1 MPRHN
6 DNDNMKIDAIRG
18 RNLASLEGDFEID
31 FTEEPLRSAGIYAIT
46 GRTGAGKS
54 TVLDAVC
61 LALFDQTPRGR
72 AGENVKVYEG
82 ISLRD
87 SRIIMRKGT
96 VDCYAEV
103 DFVSLGGE
111 RYRARWSCRRAR
123 GRADGA
129 LKDSEMTLRNL
140 SEDRDEPGRKREVL
154 ARISELIGLTFDQF
168 TRAVML
174 AQGDFA
180 TFLRA
185 GQKEKA
191 ELLEKLTGTDIYSR
205 ISAII
210 YQHCRSTEQELRI
223 LEEQTRDIMLLT
235 PEQSEALRKESEE
248 IASAIAEVN
257 KNRDLASEKLRWIE
271 RRRSL
276 DDAITAAQEE
286 LDEAK
291 AVVAGA
297 SERYRLVERIDSV
310 QEIRDP
316 FNMLRQAHEQ
326 LWTCDEAKARND
338 AERRELSGKLPKAA
352 DKERECAEALTRKRH
367 DYDKLKPQIDEARNL
382 DNDIKV
388 AREVLQS
395 KSSLLE
401 TQRKSFAESERRT
414 RDNINKIGDLAAGDA
429 ASYASLPAVYVE
441 VTESMRDGIETLR
454 GLLDEGVPCP
464 VCGGTGHHGG
474 HDRVRKEL
482 ENLVSEQRKALDDQ
496 RADISARERDMETE
510 CKNLDLLVER
520 RASMLGGMS
529 VVDKEREMDSACADA
544 ERSLQKAK
552 EEHSAIKSKMEALV
566 KVAAHLDSERDGL
579 KERHAALS
587 VQVTEWIEARGIT
600 KREITD
606 LLSHDSRWL
615 ADEKRELD
623 AMRARVTSAVA
634 TLDERRRTLVLHLEA
649 SVRPAPDDTEEG
661 LGELLRSEGERLGA
675 LDERRTEIA
684 VAIATDRQ
692 NRERM
697 ETAAQRAELLRSLS
711 EDWRR
716 LNELFGSATGDKFKS
731 IAQGYTLDTLLS
743 FSNIHLAD
751 LTSRYRL
758 RRIPDTLL
766 LEVIDRDMFDQARPV
781 NSLSG
786 GESFLVSLS
795 LALGLSS
802 LSGGGMRVESLFIDE
817 GFGSLDADTMRTAI
831 DALERL
837 HVSGRKIGVISHVPE
852 LSERIATRIKVVPGP
867 AGGSRVETESV

>member
-1 MPRHN
+1 
-6 DNDNMKIDAIRG
+6 MKIEAIRG

-31 FTEEPLRSAGIYAIT
+31 FTAEPLRSAGIYTIT
-46 GRTGAGKS
+46 GRTGSGKS
-54 TVLDAVC
+54 TILDAVC

-87 SRIIMRKGT
+87 GRIIMRKGCA
-96 VDCYAEV
+96 DCYAEV

-129 LKDSEMTLRNL
+129 LRDSETTLRNL
-140 SEDRDEPGRKREVL
+140 SENRDEPGRKRELL

-205 ISAII
+205 ISVAI
-210 YQHCRSTEQELRI
+210 YQHCRTTEQELRI
-223 LEEQTRDIMLLT
+223 LEEQTRDITLLT
-235 PEQSEALRKESEE
+235 DEQTAALGAEE
-248 IASAIAEVN
+248 HEVASAIERITESRA
-257 KNRDLASEKLRWIE
+257 LASEKLRWME
-271 RRRSL
+271 RRREL
-276 DDAITAAQEE
+276 DSEIAAAQKE
-286 LDEAK
+286 LDTATG
-291 AVVAGA
+291 AVAAA
-297 SERYRLVERIDSV
+297 SERYRLIERIESV

-316 FNMLRQAHEQ
+316 FNMLKRAHEQ
-326 LWTCDEAKARND
+326 LRANDEARARND
-338 AERRELSGKLPKAA
+338 DALRRLKETLPSAEEE
-352 DKERECAEALTRKRH
+352 ERKCAEALSRH
-367 DYDKLKPQIDEARNL
+367 EKECGILAPEIEKARAA
-382 DNDIKV
+382 DTDIKV
-388 AREVLQS
+388 ASEVLQGKTAMLRTLGKS
-395 KSSLLE
+395 MDETEKRMCETIRKMDALVAKEAVSSLPP
-401 TQRKSFAESERRT
+401 RY
-414 RDNINKIGDLAAGDA
+414 G
-429 ASYASLPAVYVE
+429 E
-441 VTESMRDGIETLR
+441 VTERLHDHIDTLR
-454 GLLDEGVPCP
+454 ELLDDGVPCP
-464 VCGGTGHHGG
+464 VCGNSR
-474 HDRVRKEL
+474 HDTMFIRELESIVSQERAALEERRSEIAAMTDDISRGRKEL
-482 ENLVSEQRKALDDQ
+482 N
-496 RADISARERDMETE
+496 DMEL
-510 CKNLDLLVER
+510 K
-520 RASMLGGMS
+520 RAVMLGGAS
-529 VVDKEREMDSACADA
+529 VADKEREMAAARSQAEKALRSAKDKHA
-544 ERSLQKAK
+544 SL
-552 EEHSAIKSKMEALV
+552 KSDIEATG
-566 KVAAHLDSERDGL
+566 KISAHLLQEHDTLSQH
-579 KERHAALS
+579 HATLS
-587 VQVTEWIEARGIT
+587 AQVTAWIDQRGIT

-615 ADEKRELD
+615 AGEKRELD
-623 AMRARVTSAVA
+623 AMRARVTSGQA
-634 TLDERRRTLVLHLEA
+634 TLSERHRTLALHLEA
-649 SVRPAPDDTEEG
+649 PSRPAPDDTEEV
-661 LGELLRSEGERLGA
+661 LGELLRAEGERLSA
-675 LDERRTEIA
+675 LDKRRTEIA
-684 VAIATDRQ
+684 VALDADRR

-697 ETAAQRAELLRSLS
+697 ETTARKAEQLRVVS

-731 IAQGYTLDTLLS
+731 IAQGYTLETLLS
-743 FSNIHLAD
+743 FSNIHLAS

-766 LEVIDRDMFDQARPV
+766 LEVVDRDMLDQTRPV

-802 LSGGGMRVESLFIDE
+802 LSGGDMRVESLFIDE

-867 AGGSRVETESV
+867 SGGSVVEIEGM